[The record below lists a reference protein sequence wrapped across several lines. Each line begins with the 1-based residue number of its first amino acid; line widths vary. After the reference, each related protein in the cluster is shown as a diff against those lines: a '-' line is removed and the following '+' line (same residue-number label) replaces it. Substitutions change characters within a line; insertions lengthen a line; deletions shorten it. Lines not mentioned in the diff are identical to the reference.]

1 MDGKDKASMTS
12 KTEDGKA
19 STLINKNPAAFASRK
34 SSNEDSLQLSLND
47 TQEKFRSLEVVKS
60 LHKEGDHVK
69 DKHSE
74 GELGQLYTREQSV
87 QRAANSSNLLIN
99 SDGEEDTSHRQS
111 TELENLRY
119 LSFARKDSENS
130 IIQIQHYGL
139 YDKAVEPHVQSSG
152 SIILKQPSLQSIH
165 RQQSKASFGKDQQA

>member
-1 MDGKDKASMTS
+1 MNVITPEKLRELEKKSTLKLAQLPACIVKGAVSSQSPGSYEVDAKDKASMTS

-19 STLINKNPAAFASRK
+19 STLINKNPAAFTSRK

-74 GELGQLYTREQSV
+74 GELGQLYAREQSV

-130 IIQIQHYGL
+130 IVQI
-139 YDKAVEPHVQSSG
+139 
-152 SIILKQPSLQSIH
+152 
-165 RQQSKASFGKDQQA
+165 